1 MISLAM
7 EAPISLLRE
16 LPYITEFDFALTHL
30 FEQSGHYSDYYEWAV
45 KSGREVVLD
54 NSVNEL
60 GEPVSLEEMDT
71 VAKSLYPTY
80 IIPPD
85 HLNDLEATLAAT
97 GLEDPNTTA
106 KIMENFEEFVLGST
120 VSGDGVRTFFDG
132 SAVDDVSLEKRNDI
146 LELYT
151 ADVLN
156 PKISTTQAMANAR
169 LRWKTYKPAEFNQA
183 GALAALK
190 QDPTLDNKKAFAD
203 AAGIKLDE
211 VEALLNPPM

>member
-1 MISLAM
+1 
-7 EAPISLLRE
+7 
-16 LPYITEFDFALTHL
+16 
-30 FEQSGHYSDYYEWAV
+30 
-45 KSGREVVLD
+45 
-54 NSVNEL
+54 
-60 GEPVSLEEMDT
+60 
-71 VAKSLYPTY
+71 
-80 IIPPD
+80 
-85 HLNDLEATLAAT
+85 
-97 GLEDPNTTA
+97 
-106 KIMENFEEFVLGST
+106 MENFEEFVLGST

-169 LRWKTYKPAEFNQA
+169 LRWKTYKPLGFDQI

-190 QDPTLDNKKAFAD
+190 QDPNLDNKKAFAD
-203 AAGIKLDE
+203 AAGIELDE